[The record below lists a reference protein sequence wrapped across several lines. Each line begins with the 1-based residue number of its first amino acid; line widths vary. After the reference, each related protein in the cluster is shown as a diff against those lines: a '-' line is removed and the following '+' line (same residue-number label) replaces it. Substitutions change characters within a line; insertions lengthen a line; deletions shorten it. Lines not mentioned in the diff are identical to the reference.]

1 MEMDAALCYEAIQ
14 SRDRRFDGRFF
25 TAIVTTGVYCRPGCP
40 ARTPKPENILFFAC
54 AAAAEAAGF
63 RPCMRCRPESSPG
76 TPTWLAAAETVS
88 RALRWIAEGVLDHGG
103 RIDELAA
110 RLGLSA
116 RQLRRLFAEHLGA
129 SPVEF
134 ASARRTHFARR
145 LIDETDLPMAE
156 TAFASGFESIRQ
168 FNHAMRE
175 TFQQTPTELR
185 RRRRPPPP
193 GDRYLVLRLPYR
205 PPLAWGAMIEF
216 LRARATPGVEAVD
229 HNTYRRTVEVG
240 GRAGVLELMPAA
252 GEHYLTL
259 RLNIESHEGL
269 IQVVERARRIFDLGA
284 DPLAIDER
292 LAASPVLTRAVAA
305 TPGLRVPGVW
315 DSFELAVRAILGQQ
329 ITVQGATTLSG
340 RLVRRFGTPVS
351 LGDDPAL
358 THLFPS
364 PAVLAHAD
372 LTTIGLPR
380 ARAEAIRGLAAAV
393 AAGELVLDAPQG
405 LDEAM
410 PRLRALPGI
419 GEWSA
424 HYIAMRA
431 LREPDAFP
439 ATDLGLRRAVAG
451 DGAPVSDVVLRRMAE
466 AWRPW
471 RAYAA
476 MYLWAGQRLPRR
488 EEKIA

>member
-1 MEMDAALCYEAIQ
+1 M
-14 SRDRRFDGRFF
+14 
-25 TAIVTTGVYCRPGCP
+25 
-40 ARTPKPENILFFAC
+40 
-54 AAAAEAAGF
+54 
-63 RPCMRCRPESSPG
+63 
-76 TPTWLAAAETVS
+76 
-88 RALRWIAEGVLDHGG
+88 
-103 RIDELAA
+103 
-110 RLGLSA
+110 
-116 RQLRRLFAEHLGA
+116 
-129 SPVEF
+129 
-134 ASARRTHFARR
+134 
-145 LIDETDLPMAE
+145 
-156 TAFASGFESIRQ
+156 
-168 FNHAMRE
+168 
-175 TFQQTPTELR
+175 
-185 RRRRPPPP
+185 
-193 GDRYLVLRLPYR
+193 
-205 PPLAWGAMIEF
+205 
-216 LRARATPGVEAVD
+216 
-229 HNTYRRTVEVG
+229 
-240 GRAGVLELMPAA
+240 
-252 GEHYLTL
+252 
-259 RLNIESHEGL
+259 
-269 IQVVERARRIFDLGA
+269 VERARRIFDLGA